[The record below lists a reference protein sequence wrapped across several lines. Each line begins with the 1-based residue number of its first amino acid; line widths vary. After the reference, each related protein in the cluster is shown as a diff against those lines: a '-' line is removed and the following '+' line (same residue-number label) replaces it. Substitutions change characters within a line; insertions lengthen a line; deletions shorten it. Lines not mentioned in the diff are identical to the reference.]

1 MSYEILDINTV
12 ARYAKGVKAIS
23 DVLGDGEYIAKE
35 VGDGNLNLVFI
46 VENPTKQ
53 TSVVIK
59 QALPYLRCVGES
71 FKLGEQRM
79 LFEIRSMLFYEK
91 AASGLVPKIYHY
103 DEAKYTLVM
112 QNLSKHIIMRKGILD
127 CIEYPKF
134 TDDITDFIA
143 KTAFATSVYGMDS
156 FERSKLYSDFAQ
168 NGELRKL
175 TEDFVFTFPY
185 MQNETN
191 RHNPLID
198 EKAESI
204 KANGAFKEKAMELK
218 YIFMTKAEA
227 LLHGDLHT
235 GSVMLN
241 QDETFVIDSEFAFM
255 GPVGFD
261 LGAVTANL
269 LMASIAMRVREKPEY
284 ADKMEHAA
292 YEVIEK
298 FGKKFETLL
307 VNGKGGMYVDG
318 YWGQNDLC
326 HKEALAKK
334 ITSEIIKESIGF
346 AGCKMARRQLGVAHI
361 LEIESIE
368 DETKRAIAETKALD
382 IAVKMVLNY
391 ESIDTAEKLKNLITE
406 AK

>member
-12 ARYAKGVKAIS
+12 ARYAKEIKAIS
-23 DVLGDGEYIAKE
+23 DVLGEGEYKAKE

-46 VENPTKQ
+46 VDNPDKQ

-91 AASGLVPKIYHY
+91 IAPTLVPQIYHY

-112 QNLSKHIIMRKGILD
+112 QNLSNHIIMRKGILD
-127 CIEYPKF
+127 CIEYPRF
-134 TDDITDFIA
+134 AEDITDFIA
-143 KTAFATSVYGMDS
+143 KTAYATSVYGMDS
-156 FERSKLYSDFAQ
+156 HNRSKLYSDFAQ

-175 TEDFVFTFPY
+175 TEDFVFSFPY

-198 EKAESI
+198 KEAEAI
-204 KANGAFKEKAMELK
+204 KNDGVFKQKAMELK

-241 QDETFVIDSEFAFM
+241 PDETYVIDSEFAFM
-255 GPVGFD
+255 GPIGFD
-261 LGAVTANL
+261 LGAVVANL
-269 LMASIAMRVREKPEY
+269 LMASIAMNVREKPEY
-284 ADKMEHAA
+284 AEKMERAA

-298 FGKKFETLL
+298 FGQKFEALL
-307 VNGKGGMYVDG
+307 SSGTGGMYVDG
-318 YWGQNDLC
+318 YWGDGDTK

-334 ITSEIIKESIGF
+334 ITADVIKESVGF

-368 DETKRAIAETKALD
+368 DETKRAIAETKALET
-382 IAVKMVLNY
+382 ARKMVLNY
-391 ESIDTAEKLKNLITE
+391 ESIDSAEKLKNLITE

>member
-12 ARYAKGVKAIS
+12 ARYAKEIKAIS
-23 DVLGDGEYIAKE
+23 DVLGEGEYKAKE

-46 VENPTKQ
+46 VDNPDKQ

-91 AASGLVPKIYHY
+91 IAPTLVPQIYHY

-112 QNLSKHIIMRKGILD
+112 QNLSNHIIMRKGILD
-127 CIEYPKF
+127 CIEYPRF
-134 TDDITDFIA
+134 AEDITDFIA
-143 KTAFATSVYGMDS
+143 KTAYATSVYGMDS
-156 FERSKLYSDFAQ
+156 HNRSKLYSDFAQ

-175 TEDFVFTFPY
+175 TEDFVFSFPY

-198 EKAESI
+198 KEAEAI
-204 KANGAFKEKAMELK
+204 KNDGVFKQKAMELK

-241 QDETFVIDSEFAFM
+241 PDETYVIDSEFAFM
-255 GPVGFD
+255 GPIGFD
-261 LGAVTANL
+261 LGAVVANL
-269 LMASIAMRVREKPEY
+269 LMASIAMNVREKPEY
-284 ADKMEHAA
+284 AEKMERAA

-298 FGKKFETLL
+298 FGQKFEALL
-307 VNGKGGMYVDG
+307 SSGTGGMYVDG
-318 YWGQNDLC
+318 YWGDGDTKY
-326 HKEALAKK
+326 KEALAKK
-334 ITSEIIKESIGF
+334 ITADVIKESVGF

-368 DETKRAIAETKALD
+368 DETKRAIAETKALET
-382 IAVKMVLNY
+382 ARKMVLNY
-391 ESIDTAEKLKNLITE
+391 ESIDSAEKLKNLITE

>member
-12 ARYAKGVKAIS
+12 ARYAKEIKAIS
-23 DVLGDGEYIAKE
+23 DVLGEGEYKAKE

-46 VENPTKQ
+46 VDNPNKQ

-91 AASGLVPKIYHY
+91 IAPNLVPQIYHY

-112 QNLSKHIIMRKGILD
+112 QNLSNHIIMRKGILD

-134 TDDITDFIA
+134 AEDITDFIA

-156 FERSKLYSDFAQ
+156 HNRSKLYSDFAQ

-175 TEDFVFTFPY
+175 TEDFVFSFPY

-198 EKAESI
+198 KEADAI
-204 KANGAFKEKAMELK
+204 KNDGAFKQKAMELK

-241 QDETFVIDSEFAFM
+241 PDETYVIDSEFAFM
-255 GPVGFD
+255 GPIGFD
-261 LGAVTANL
+261 LGAVVANL
-269 LMASIAMRVREKPEY
+269 LMASIAMNVREKPEY
-284 ADKMEHAA
+284 AEKMERAA

-298 FGKKFETLL
+298 FGQKFEALL
-307 VNGKGGMYVDG
+307 SNGTGGMYVDG
-318 YWGQNDLC
+318 YWSDGDTKY
-326 HKEALAKK
+326 KEALAKK
-334 ITSEIIKESIGF
+334 ITADVIKESVGF

-368 DETKRAIAETKALD
+368 DETKRAIAETKALET
-382 IAVKMVLNY
+382 ARKMVLNY
-391 ESIDTAEKLKNLITE
+391 ESIDSAEKLKNLITE